1 MGQYDAAILTL
12 RKSVTETPG
21 LAISWANLTAAYLGT
36 GREPEARK
44 VLAEVRKLDARQ
56 IPAQADE
63 QLRLMR
69 VQLAL
74 LRRGFWPYTVD
85 GRQGSALS
93 EALRAFQR
101 HEDLPETGLIDE
113 ATVAKLGAIAGAE
126 DLSSAER
133 DKAGMPE
140 E

>member
-1 MGQYDAAILTL
+1 MDQYDAAILTL

-21 LAISWANLTAAYLGT
+21 LAISWANLTAAYLRT

-44 VLAEVRKLDARQ
+44 ALAEVRKLDARQ

-85 GRQGSALS
+85 GRQTSELS

-133 DKAGMPE
+133 DKAGLPE

>member
-12 RKSVTETPG
+12 RKSVTENPR
-21 LAISWANLTAAYLGT
+21 LAISWANLTAAYLGA

-44 VLAEVRKLDARQ
+44 ALAEVRNLDVRQ
-56 IPAQADE
+56 IPDQADE
-63 QLRLMR
+63 QLQFMR
-69 VQLAL
+69 IQLAL

-85 GRQGSALS
+85 GRDASELS
-93 EALRAFQR
+93 EALRAFQ
-101 HEDLPETGLIDE
+101 HDEDLPETGLIDE
-113 ATVAKLGAIAGAE
+113 ATVAKLGAIPGAE

-133 DKAGMPE
+133 DKAGLPE